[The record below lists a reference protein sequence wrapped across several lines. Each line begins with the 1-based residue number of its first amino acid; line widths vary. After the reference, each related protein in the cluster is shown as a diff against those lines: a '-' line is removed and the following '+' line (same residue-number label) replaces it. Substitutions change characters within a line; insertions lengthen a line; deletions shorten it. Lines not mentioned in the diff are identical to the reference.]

1 MTNEELEY
9 QLDKLKVE
17 INSMRIDM
25 IDMKYKIKFLQ
36 LESLDSKNVSEE
48 EYDKQAEK
56 IVNGN

>member
-17 INSMRIDM
+17 ISSMRIDM